1 MKFRPVYFYLICLIC
16 RPLVN
21 FPKIYQCWQSWF
33 LTTFETTIN
42 VKCHLKYPQE
52 GAWIAEWSSHSTFDH
67 QNATPW
73 AVRSILGDDYS
84 FLAQAWHLCSTFSE
98 DGVKEAEKQLL
109 LLFVKKLLKFVMF
122 MKVCWKLRKWR
133 IKLFKKNLK

>member
-1 MKFRPVYFYLICLIC
+1 MKFRPVYFYLICVIC

-67 QNATPW
+67 QNGPGPW
-73 AVRSILGDDYS
+73 GQSLVMTILFWLKHDIY
-84 FLAQAWHLCSTFSE
+84 AQLSAKTEWRKL
-98 DGVKEAEKQLL
+98 KNNYYYYLL
-109 LLFVKKLLKFVMF
+109 RN
-122 MKVCWKLRKWR
+122 CW
-133 IKLFKKNLK
+133 NLWCLWKCVENYENGE